1 MVMFAAM
8 RLILLPI
15 LLIYTTGF
23 SQGFWK
29 NAEIGI
35 QGNYGSFFT
44 SSSKADLVKD
54 SYTFFG
60 EISMSKPVRNFP
72 LPQKTYPLQWGTAI
86 YFGSTGSKQYIG
98 KMGGA
103 YGFLDFGIIGS
114 KLTSLRMRT
123 GLGLGFVEF
132 PYDIETNHKNVV
144 IGSKANL
151 FIHAA
156 LKNVWHINPKWNLN
170 LGLSLSHLSNA
181 TTKLPNLGL
190 NIPAF
195 TAGISTYIKQAGFE
209 TNSYRD
215 SFRKKWNTIVQ
226 LTAGIKQVP
235 WVNSDRYGQLILS
248 SEFLYQP
255 NRYGRFGGG
264 LALTYDPSQDNLFVD
279 SIITVGIKNYPV
291 TNLAL
296 FASYEI
302 ILGRV
307 SIPVQLGTALLETKN
322 RIFQNYGIR
331 YRASGNFS
339 LAGYLRTHGGTAD
352 FLHGGISYHFN

>member
-1 MVMFAAM
+1 MFAAM
-8 RLILLPI
+8 RLFLLAF
-15 LLIYTTGF
+15 LLIGTTSY

-44 SSSKADLVKD
+44 SSSKADFVKD

-60 EISMSKPVRNFP
+60 EISISKPVRSFP
-72 LPQKTYPLQWGTAI
+72 LPSKTYPLQWGTAI
-86 YFGSTGSKQYIG
+86 YFGSTGSQQYIG

-132 PYDIETNHKNVV
+132 PYDAETNHKNVV
-144 IGSKANL
+144 IGSKTNL

-156 LKNVWHINPKWNLN
+156 LKNVWHINQKWNLN
-170 LGLSLSHLSNA
+170 AGVSISHLSNA

-195 TAGISTYIKQAGFE
+195 TAGISTFINRSAFE
-209 TNSYRD
+209 KITYRD
-215 SFRKKWNTIVQ
+215 SFLKKWNAIIQ

-235 WVNSDRYGQLILS
+235 WVNSKRYGQMILS

-255 NRYGRFGGG
+255 NRFGRYGGG
-264 LALTYDPSQDNLFVD
+264 LAITYDPSQDNFFID
-279 SIITVGIKNYPV
+279 SVITVGIKNYPAI
-291 TNLAL
+291 NLAL

-307 SIPVQLGTALLETKN
+307 SIPIQLGAALLDTKK
-322 RIFQNYGIR
+322 RIYQNYGIR
-331 YRASGNFS
+331 YRLTGNLS

-352 FLHGGISYHFN
+352 FLHGGISYHFK